1 MLKVTHLAKSYKDRR
16 VVRDISIDVK
26 QGEIVGLLGPNG
38 AGKTTCFYMIVGLVS
53 TDSGDII
60 LNNKSLVNLP
70 IHIRAGFGLS
80 YLPQDSSIFRKLS
93 VENNILAILETR
105 PNLSRSEKQ
114 KKLESLLD
122 EFNIRHIRTNIGASL
137 SGGERRRTEIAR
149 TLATEPKFIL
159 LDEPFAGVDPISVE
173 DIKQIINHLKSRN
186 VGILLTDHNVRE
198 TLDICE
204 KAYIVNEG
212 EIIAKGTAND
222 ILSNEKV
229 RKVYLGDQFKI

>member
-1 MLKVTHLAKSYKDRR
+1 MLKVNRLAKSYKGRK
-16 VVRDISIDVK
+16 VVRDISIDIE

-53 TDSGDII
+53 TDSGDIT
-60 LNNKSLVNLP
+60 LNNESLVNLP
-70 IHIRAGFGLS
+70 VHKRAGFGLS

-105 PNLSRSEKQ
+105 VNLSQHERQE
-114 KKLESLLD
+114 KLESLLD

-159 LDEPFAGVDPISVE
+159 LDEPFAGVDPIAVE
-173 DIKQIINHLKSRN
+173 DIQS
-186 VGILLTDHNVRE
+186 
-198 TLDICE
+198 
-204 KAYIVNEG
+204 IV
-212 EIIAKGTAND
+212 
-222 ILSNEKV
+222 
-229 RKVYLGDQFKI
+229 